1 MDIRKKNL
9 STLSA
14 PMTQN
19 SVPTET
25 IKPEDLMSE
34 LGIKKDAYYK
44 DLNYLDI
51 KPEKDSESRA
61 YLTNEQADQIRSLR
75 NYVNQTGKREGFTNS
90 SIVKVDDSNLVES
103 SNNNSEEDIYVEAEN
118 PLDNLNVNQLLRK
131 AAQLKARELATPELA
146 IRAIAD
152 RMSEDDLP
160 DDLKQ
165 KVFAVREAVN
175 PKWTPADLADSI
187 LSQYRSSRSGS

>member
-1 MDIRKKNL
+1 MNQNY
-9 STLSA
+9 A
-14 PMTQN
+14 PEQMTR
-19 SVPTET
+19 
-25 IKPEDLMSE
+25 PEELMSE
-34 LGIKKDAYYK
+34 FNIKKDTYYD
-44 DLNYLDI
+44 DLKYLGI
-51 KPEKDSESRA
+51 KPEKDSEGKP
-61 YLTNEQADQIRSLR
+61 YLTNEQAEQFRALRSH
-75 NYVNQTGKREGFTNS
+75 VNNTGKREGFTNS

-152 RMSEDDLP
+152 RMTEDDLP

-165 KVFAVREAVN
+165 KVFAVRIAVN